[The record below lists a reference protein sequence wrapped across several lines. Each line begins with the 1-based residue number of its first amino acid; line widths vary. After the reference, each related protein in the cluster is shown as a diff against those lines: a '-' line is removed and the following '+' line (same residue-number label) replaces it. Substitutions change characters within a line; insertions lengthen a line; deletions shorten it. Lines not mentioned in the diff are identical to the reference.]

1 MALTSTKK
9 ILSHVTIRHL
19 KLLPQKFK
27 QGHTSATVEDTN
39 THVLIIVS
47 FYTMWHRVSQAVVFK
62 KSQNLVYSLSS
73 TASLVCESH

>member
-27 QGHTSATVEDTN
+27 QGHTSVTVEDTN
-39 THVLIIVS
+39 THVLIIV
-47 FYTMWHRVSQAVVFK
+47 FLHYVA
-62 KSQNLVYSLSS
+62 
-73 TASLVCESH
+73 